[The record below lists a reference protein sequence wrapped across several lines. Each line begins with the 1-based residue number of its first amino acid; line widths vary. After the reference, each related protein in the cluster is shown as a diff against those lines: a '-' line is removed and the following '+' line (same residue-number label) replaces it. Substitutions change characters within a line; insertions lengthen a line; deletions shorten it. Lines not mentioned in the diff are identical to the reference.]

1 MHVHWCLE
9 NPGIARFLA
18 TVSEPAVLEAAGREL
33 TELNERFAAALVG
46 WWRPHAHYGSLRPL
60 TPAQAEA
67 LWLGPA
73 QERVRTWLLGM
84 IPEPP
89 TEADVEVLADAA
101 WRSLRAG
108 DA

>member
-1 MHVHWCLE
+1 
-9 NPGIARFLA
+9 
-18 TVSEPAVLEAAGREL
+18 
-33 TELNERFAAALVG
+33 VG